1 MYENTLSEY
10 KPPFTM
16 TDEMTVLI
24 SEISE
29 EIGRISVFQEGSST
43 PHLRRKNRIR
53 TIHSSLAIEHNT
65 LTLEQVTAII
75 DGKRVLGNPNEI
87 LEVKNA
93 YEAYELMLQLDPLS
107 IDDLLKAHSLMMKD
121 LVPENDRFRSSG
133 VGLFDGEKMLHI
145 APPANIV
152 QSLIDELFSWYRE
165 SRLHPL
171 LKSAVFHYEFEFIH
185 PFSDGNGRMG
195 RMWHTLLLGKWKKLF
210 YWIPIEELIQSRQ
223 KEYYDALNKA
233 DQVADSAVFVYFMLE
248 IIRDSLKAVTIIGN
262 KTDQVTDQV
271 KSSVSRLLVALGDE
285 TLSVVELMKRLG
297 LSHRQTFRKNYLD
310 PALEHHLIERTIPD
324 KPNSSKQ
331 KYRKK

>member
-87 LEVKNA
+87 LEVKKA

-121 LVPENDRFRSSG
+121 LVPENGRFRSSG

-248 IIRDSLKAVTIIGN
+248 IIRDSLKSVTIIGN
-262 KTDQVTDQV
+262 KTDQVTEQV